1 MLVSL
6 VRAPPPGLNMEI
18 PMSHILAFAGSARK
32 ESLNRKLVAVAAG
45 GARDAGAEVT
55 LVDLR
60 DFEMPIFCEDLEA
73 EGGIPESALQFREL
87 LKASDGFLIAS
98 PEYNSSFSGLLKNTI
113 DWATR
118 PHEGE
123 KPLECFNGK
132 TAALV
137 AASPGYF
144 GGYRGLQQL
153 RYLLGN
159 IGVVVLP
166 EMFSLPGAHE
176 AFAEDGS
183 LKDDKQTHRA
193 RSVGA
198 ALAHHLSR

>member
-1 MLVSL
+1 
-6 VRAPPPGLNMEI
+6 MEI
-18 PMSHILAFAGSARK
+18 QMSHILAFAGSARK
-32 ESLNRKLVAVAAG
+32 ESFNQKLVKVAAG
-45 GARDAGAEVT
+45 GATEAGAQVT
-55 LVDLR
+55 VADLR
-60 DFEMPIFCEDLEA
+60 DYPMPIFCEDLEA
-73 EGGIPESALQFREL
+73 EHGIPESALAFREL
-87 LKASDGFLIAS
+87 LKAADGLLIAS
-98 PEYNSSFSGLLKNTI
+98 PEYNSSFSALLKNTV

-123 KPLECFNGK
+123 QPLECFKGK

-176 AFAEDGS
+176 AFAADGS
-183 LKDDKQTHRA
+183 LKDDKQTQRA
-193 RSVGA
+193 RAVGES
-198 ALAHHLSR
+198 LDTHLSR

>member
-1 MLVSL
+1 
-6 VRAPPPGLNMEI
+6 MEI
-18 PMSHILAFAGSARK
+18 QMSHILAFAGSARK
-32 ESLNRKLVAVAAG
+32 ESFNQKLVKVAAG
-45 GARDAGAEVT
+45 GAAEAGAQVT
-55 LVDLR
+55 VADLR
-60 DFEMPIFCEDLEA
+60 DYPMPIFCEDLEA
-73 EGGIPESALQFREL
+73 EHGIPESALAFREL
-87 LKASDGFLIAS
+87 LKAADGLLIAS
-98 PEYNSSFSGLLKNTI
+98 PEYNSSFSALLKNTV

-123 KPLECFNGK
+123 QPLECFKGK

-166 EMFSLPGAHE
+166 EMFTLPGAHE
-176 AFAEDGS
+176 AFAADGS
-183 LKDDKQTHRA
+183 LKDDKQTQRA
-193 RSVGA
+193 RAVGES
-198 ALAHHLSR
+198 LDTHLSR

>member
-1 MLVSL
+1 MTS
-6 VRAPPPGLNMEI
+6 
-18 PMSHILAFAGSARK
+18 ILAFAGSARK

-55 LVDLR
+55 VVGLR
-60 DFEMPIFCEDLEA
+60 DYPMAVFCEDQEA
-73 EGGIPESALQFREL
+73 EGGIPESALKFREL

-98 PEYNSSFSGLLKNTI
+98 PEYNSSFSALLKNTI
-113 DWATR
+113 DWASR

-123 KPLECFNGK
+123 KPLECFRGK

-159 IGVVVLP
+159 TGVVVLP
-166 EMFSLPGAHE
+166 EMFSLPGANE
-176 AFAEDGS
+176 AFAADGS
-183 LKDDKQTHRA
+183 LKDDKQTQRA
-193 RSVGA
+193 RGIGRTLVE
-198 ALAHHLSR
+198 HLSR

>member
-1 MLVSL
+1 
-6 VRAPPPGLNMEI
+6 MEI
-18 PMSHILAFAGSARK
+18 QMSNILAFAGSARK
-32 ESLNRKLVAVAAG
+32 ESLNRQLVQVAAG
-45 GARDAGAEVT
+45 GAKDAGADVT
-55 LVDLR
+55 VVDLA
-60 DFEMPIFCEDLEA
+60 DYPMPIFCEDYEA
-73 EGGIPESALQFREL
+73 EHGIPESALKFREL
-87 LKASDGFLIAS
+87 LKAADGLLVAS
-98 PEYNSSFSGLLKNTI
+98 PEYNSSFSALLKNTV

-123 KPLECFNGK
+123 KPLECFKGK

-166 EMFSLPGAHE
+166 EMFSLPGAHD
-176 AFAEDGS
+176 AFAADGS
-183 LKDDKQTHRA
+183 LKDDTKAQRA
-193 RSVGA
+193 RAVGE
-198 ALAHHLSR
+198 ALAGHLSR